1 MTRKHDDEHEHGP
14 HEHAHHGGR
23 PHGHDHGHHGHA
35 HHGHDHH
42 APHPVEALDP
52 YTFGRTQMCFGCG
65 PHNPHGLRLRFEREG
80 DVVRSRFTLGS
91 GYDGPP
97 GILHGGL
104 QAMVAD
110 EVAGWTLIGLKGR
123 IGLTTSMQVRY
134 IQSLRLDQEI
144 VAEGRITSE
153 VEGISTVQV
162 VLSQGERKGCVVRA
176 SFAMA
181 DVAKM
186 QEVLQGPL
194 PEGWDR
200 FFGG

>member
-1 MTRKHDDEHEHGP
+1 MTHTHGP
-14 HEHAHHGGR
+14 
-23 PHGHDHGHHGHA
+23 DC
-35 HHGHDHH
+35 DH
-42 APHPVEALDP
+42 APHTHAASGTGETGVTGEPVGIVALDP
-52 YTFGRTQMCFGCG
+52 YTFGETQTCFGCG
-65 PHNPHGLRLRFEREG
+65 PHNPHGLQLKFEREG
-80 DVVRSRFTLGS
+80 EVVRTRFTLGA

-110 EVAGWTLIGLKGR
+110 EVAGWTLLGLKGR

-134 IQSLRLDQEI
+134 IQSLRLGEEI
-144 VAEGRITSE
+144 VAEGRITSQG
-153 VEGISTVQV
+153 EGVATVTV
-162 VLSQGERKGCVVRA
+162 WLTQGERKGCMVRA

-194 PEGWDR
+194 PPNWDR

>member
-1 MTRKHDDEHEHGP
+1 MTHEHGKLY
-14 HEHAHHGGR
+14 
-23 PHGHDHGHHGHA
+23 HGHHVHGPHC
-35 HHGHDHH
+35 HHEAGSGEAD
-42 APHPVEALDP
+42 AGVVALDP
-52 YTFGRTQMCFGCG
+52 YTFGETQTCFGCG
-65 PHNPHGLRLRFEREG
+65 PNNPHGLQLRFEREG
-80 DVVRSRFTLGS
+80 DVVRTRFTLGA

-104 QAMVAD
+104 QALIAD
-110 EVAGWTLIGLKGR
+110 EVAGWTLVGMKGR

-134 IQSLRLDQEI
+134 IQSLRLGEEI

-153 VEGISTVQV
+153 GEGTATVTV
-162 VLSQGERKGCVVRA
+162 WLTQGERKGCMVRA

-181 DVAKM
+181 SVEKM

-194 PEGWDR
+194 PPNWDR